1 MPKTRARSTGRES
14 LAEGRWRRRVV
25 SWAGPGARGT
35 VRNVPERRGTRRR
48 RRRRCA
54 WTAWWR
60 RVPAEGGET
69 GAERRGSGSG
79 NRRRPP
85 PSSERVGSVERGG
98 WSRGMRVARG
108 IKRESQGPRRLRLG
122 AVRFCAVAR
131 VRRTRTSGRTGS
143 GQWRA
148 GWRYCCALPTTG
160 IDCVLPRCSRRD
172 DRSFVGRD
180 DHIVSQSGALL
191 RY

>member
-1 MPKTRARSTGRES
+1 MPKPRGRSTGRES
-14 LAEGRWRRRVV
+14 LAEGRWRRKVV

-35 VRNVPERRGTRRR
+35 VRNVPGRRGTRRR

-69 GAERRGSGSG
+69 GAAQQWQWQ
-79 NRRRPP
+79 PA
-85 PSSERVGSVERGG
+85 SSSSLFGASWQCGEGG

-131 VRRTRTSGRTGS
+131 VRRTRTSG
-143 GQWRA
+143 
-148 GWRYCCALPTTG
+148 
-160 IDCVLPRCSRRD
+160 
-172 DRSFVGRD
+172 GRG
-180 DHIVSQSGALL
+180 VEPEGRLEVLL
-191 RY
+191 RGLRSAEAADLGY